1 MTTSTRRLSPSSA
14 VRPGFGGAPRVS
26 EISPKAARAKT
37 NKSTVSE
44 IRQLKNAL
52 SMRDLELCDQARYA
66 GMSPSVATAV
76 MSSVIMMTS
85 ELKEDL
91 GMAMF
96 EVKNFQLAVNSSFD
110 RDRNNQQLP
119 VENEDTRR
127 KLLEEELK
135 ALRIQNEGLEDEL
148 GLISTAIAK
157 ASSADLDEVTAARGN
172 AQ

>member
-1 MTTSTRRLSPSSA
+1 
-14 VRPGFGGAPRVS
+14 APRVS

-52 SMRDLELCDQARYA
+52 SMRDLELCDRARYA

-76 MSSVIMMTS
+76 ISSVIMMTS
-85 ELKEDL
+85 ELKESL

-96 EVKNFQLAVNSSFD
+96 EVKNLQLAVSSSCD

-119 VENEDTRR
+119 VENGDTRR

-172 AQ
+172 VQVTEGPGQQ